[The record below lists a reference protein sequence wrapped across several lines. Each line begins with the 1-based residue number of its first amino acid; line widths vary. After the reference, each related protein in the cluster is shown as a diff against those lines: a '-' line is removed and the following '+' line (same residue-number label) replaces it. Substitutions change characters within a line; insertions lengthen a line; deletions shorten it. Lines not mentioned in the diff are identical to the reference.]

1 MTVVAAVSI
10 LAHQGGWDE
19 LLLIAGPIIVVV
31 GLLALVKRRVEA
43 AAQQAA
49 VGDPATDSTSEAGLE
64 NG

>member
-1 MTVVAAVSI
+1 MAVAPI

-49 VGDPATDSTSEAGLE
+49 AGDLTGDNANDANSDHG
-64 NG
+64 